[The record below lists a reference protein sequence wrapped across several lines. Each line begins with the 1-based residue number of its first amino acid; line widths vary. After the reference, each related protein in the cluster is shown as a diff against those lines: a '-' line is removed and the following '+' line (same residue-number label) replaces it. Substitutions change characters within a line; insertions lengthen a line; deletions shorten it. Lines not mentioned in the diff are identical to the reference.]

1 MFGWRGR
8 LLRVDLSD
16 GSITRESLSPQIVRE
31 YLGGRGLGAFLH
43 AEEVPEST
51 APLSPENHLI
61 FVTGPLTG
69 TLAPNG
75 GRYSVVTRTPAS
87 GSITSASI
95 SGKWG
100 SELKFAGFDAIL
112 FEGKAK
118 EPVYL
123 WVKDGEAEVRSA
135 AHLAGKTVAETTDAI
150 IKDTE
155 PRAVVSCIG
164 PAGEN
169 MVDCAVIVSDC
180 ISAAGGCGTGAV
192 MGSKNLKAVAVC
204 GMNGFRV
211 ADRQRLLESAM
222 ELRTW
227 MKTKPIAATGS
238 FLHESVLVADKLAWD
253 PEPPALRHARTRGC
267 FGCATSFSSFT
278 YDEGKGYLPLLA
290 GSTPYE
296 IAERLEEYRYYTDLG
311 MDFAG
316 AKAILASLGDAAAG
330 RHRELAQKLAAG
342 AQIGSPQIRANGQ
355 SVDRGACFV
364 AGYAVFP
371 RVDNG
376 NGQDRTTSDLMAVLD
391 SVGLCPFLAAGIRVE
406 RIVEMLSAATGIE
419 FSQDEIVQAGQRI
432 SRTTW

>member
-16 GSITRESLSPQIVRE
+16 GSITREFLSPKIVRE

-75 GRYSVVTRTPAS
+75 GRYSVVTRTAAT
-87 GSITSASI
+87 GSITAASI
-95 SGKWG
+95 SGRWG

-135 AHLAGKTVAETTDAI
+135 THLAGKTVAETTDAL

-155 PRAVVSCIG
+155 VRTVVSCIG

-169 MVDCAVIVSDC
+169 MVDCAIIASDY

-211 ADRQRLLESAM
+211 ADRRRLLDSAM

-238 FLHESVLVADKLAWD
+238 FLHDSVLVADKLVWD

-267 FGCATSFSSFT
+267 FGCATSFSSFA

-296 IAERLEEYRYYTDLG
+296 MAERLEEYRYFTDLG
-311 MDFAG
+311 LDFTA
-316 AKAILASLGDAAAG
+316 AKAILASLGDGAAG
-330 RHRELAQKLAAG
+330 KHRELAQKLAAG
-342 AQIGSPQIRANGQ
+342 AQIGSGQIQSSGQ

-364 AGYAVFP
+364 SGYAVFP
-371 RVDNG
+371 KVSSG
-376 NGQDRTTSDLMAVLD
+376 NGQDRATSDLMAVLD

-406 RIVEMLSAATGIE
+406 QIVEMLSAATGIE
-419 FSQDEIVQAGQRI
+419 FSQDEILQAGQRI
-432 SRTTW
+432 SRAAW